1 MILNRYER
9 TVARRYLLPGKGE
22 GFIFLVAS
30 ISLFAVALG
39 VAALIIVMSVM
50 NGFRAELFDKIVGLN
65 GHAIVQGYDGRLSN
79 WQQIS
84 NTAKKLP
91 GVTSATPLIE
101 QPLMASANGRVEGV
115 LVRGMRLDD
124 IRHNPVI
131 TGNVKSGT
139 LASITPGSGRV
150 AIGSRLAETLGAYPG
165 SEISLISPDGRSTVM
180 GTVPRIVTYQVGAI
194 FEVGV
199 YDYDKAFVLMPMQDA
214 QTLLLMGD
222 QVGMVEIQT
231 TNPDKVR
238 HILAPLQ
245 PQLQGKGIV
254 VDWQQ
259 MNSALFEALEIE
271 RVAMFVVLSLI
282 VVVAVF
288 NILSSLI
295 MLVRAKTRDIAI
307 LRTMGASR
315 RSMMKVFVTVG
326 VTIGLLGI
334 VLGLILG
341 SIFLFFRQ
349 GVVNFVQLIT
359 GQNLWDPSVRFLS
372 ELPAKTDPVE
382 VTAII
387 LIALI
392 LSFLATLYPAWK
404 AASTDPVQVLRY
416 E

>member
-1 MILNRYER
+1 MILNRAER
-9 TVARRYLLPGKGE
+9 MLARRYLLPGKGE
-22 GFIFLVAS
+22 GFIFLVAT
-30 ISLFAVALG
+30 ISLIAVALG

-65 GHAIVQGYDGRLSN
+65 GHAIVQGYEGRFVG
-79 WQQIS
+79 WEEIADRARK
-84 NTAKKLP
+84 TP
-91 GVTSATPLIE
+91 GVTSALPLIE

-115 LVRGMRLDD
+115 LVRGMRVEDVMA
-124 IRHNPVI
+124 NPTI
-131 TGNVKSGT
+131 TTNVKAGS
-139 LASITPGSGRV
+139 LKSLRPGSGYV

-165 SEISLISPDGRSTVM
+165 SEISLISPEGRSTVV
-180 GTVPRIVTYQVGAI
+180 GTVPRIVSYTVGAV

-199 YDYDKAFVLMPMQDA
+199 YDYDKAFVVMPIQDA
-214 QTLLLMGD
+214 QTLLMLGD

-231 TNPDKVR
+231 SNPDKAR
-238 HILAPLQ
+238 QILAPLA
-245 PQLQGKGIV
+245 PTVQGKGII

-326 VTIGLLGI
+326 VTIGSLGI
-334 VLGLILG
+334 VLGIIIG
-341 SIFLFFRQ
+341 AIFLFFRQ
-349 GVVNFVQLIT
+349 SVVNAIQFLT

-372 ELPAKTDPVE
+372 ELPSKTDPVE

>member
-50 NGFRAELFDKIVGLN
+50 NGFRAELFDKITGLN
-65 GHAIVQGYDGRLSN
+65 GHAIVQGYEGRLTD

-84 NTAKKLP
+84 DAARKVP

-101 QPLMASANGRVEGV
+101 QPLMASANGRVEAV
-115 LVRGMRLDD
+115 FLRGMRLAD
-124 IRHNPVI
+124 IRDNAVI
-131 TGNVKSGT
+131 AKNVKSGN
-139 LASITPGSGRV
+139 LATVTPGSNRV
-150 AIGSRLAETLGAYPG
+150 AIGVRLAETLGAYPG
-165 SEISLISPDGRSTVM
+165 SEIQLISPEGRSTAV
-180 GTVPRIVTYQVGAI
+180 GTVPRIVSYTVGAV
-194 FEVGV
+194 FEVGI
-199 YDYDKAFVLMPMQDA
+199 YDLDERYVVMPMEDA
-214 QTLLLMGD
+214 QTLLMLGD
-222 QVGMVEIQT
+222 EVGMIEVQT
-231 TNPDKVR
+231 TDPDRVR
-238 HILAPLQ
+238 EILAPLNQ
-245 PQLQGKGIV
+245 VVQGKGVI

-259 MNSALFEALEIE
+259 MNSSLFEALEIE

-326 VTIGLLGI
+326 VTIGSLGI

-349 GVVNFVQLIT
+349 SVVNAIQFMT

-372 ELPAKTDPVE
+372 ELPSKTDPFE
-382 VTAII
+382 VTAIV

>member
-9 TVARRYLLPGKGE
+9 TVARRYLLPGQGE

-30 ISLFAVALG
+30 ISLVAVALG

-65 GHAIVQGYDGRLSN
+65 GHAIVQGYEGRLQN
-79 WQQIS
+79 WQQIADS
-84 NTAKKLP
+84 ARKLP

-115 LVRGMRLDD
+115 LVRGMQLDD
-124 IRHNPVI
+124 IRGNSI
-131 TGNVKSGT
+131 INDNVKSGDIR
-139 LASITPGSGRV
+139 AISPGSNRI
-150 AIGSRLAETLGAYPG
+150 AIGSRLAETLGAYVG
-165 SEISLISPDGRSTVM
+165 SEIQLISPDGRSTVV

-199 YDYDKAFVLMPMQDA
+199 YDYDKGFVVMPMQDA
-214 QTLLLMGD
+214 QTLLMLGD
-222 QVGMVEIQT
+222 EVGMIEVQT
-231 TNPDKVR
+231 DDADKAR
-238 HILAPLQ
+238 EILAPLG
-245 PQLQGKGIV
+245 PLVQGRGIV
-254 VDWQQ
+254 VTWQQ
-259 MNSALFEALEIE
+259 MNSELFEALEVE
-271 RVAMFVVLSLI
+271 RIAMFVVLSLI
-282 VVVAVF
+282 VLVAVF

-326 VTIGLLGI
+326 VTIGSLGI

-349 GVVNFVQLIT
+349 GVVNFIQIIT
-359 GQNLWDPSVRFLS
+359 GQNIWDPSVRFLT
-372 ELPAKTDPVE
+372 ELPSKSDPVE

-387 LIALI
+387 LIALV